1 MNDIISLVITS
12 LVTLVTSSGLTALIT
27 SRSVR
32 QRAKA
37 DAMKA
42 VQDVYQETINDLR
55 QDRQPVMFWYWQG
68 SLDFLKGRFRR
79 IFQGEAKNGD
89 VRKGRLF
96 DALYSM
102 DEALRRQE
110 EMESHLKSIS
120 CLKNHPS
127 LFFNLYFTLFLPY

>member
-1 MNDIISLVITS
+1 MALHPVMPNVLSFPITWCLSTFAFMNDIISLVITS

-55 QDRQPVMFWYWQG
+55 QDRQLQREEFERQVS
-68 SLDFLKGRFRR
+68 SLKTDIGALQKEVDELKKLKCYDL
-79 IFQGEAKNGD
+79 QCPH
-89 VRKGRLF
+89 RKRH
-96 DALYSM
+96 S
-102 DEALRRQE
+102 
-110 EMESHLKSIS
+110 
-120 CLKNHPS
+120 
-127 LFFNLYFTLFLPY
+127 